1 MSKLSSLNYKIDQ
14 RTKFKGRGSSCKLR
28 STCNERI
35 RQVYKKAPYADKVVL
50 KNSHHKGLQNISHK

>member
-35 RQVYKKAPYADKVVL
+35 RQGYKKVPYADKVVL
-50 KNSHHKGLQNISHK
+50 KNSYQNM